1 MAAFRRF
8 SEYYAG
14 TPDPYGA
21 TPEVLQDAYAPV
33 MALTVTLYATTNSTN
48 YPLAFLASAVGGRI
62 YPIVAPFDQ
71 PLLPGQGNPRKYA
84 FIGDVSPQGNIPTM
98 MEILNEHFHLTVNQ
112 PVPSLADMTA
122 RWATQV
128 GDHYLAPEIDGV
140 QGAETVRTRYLVPI
154 PHQYISTILDSYEAG
169 TLTWQWLWANVGS
182 TIVQA
187 GEQTPRASM
196 ACCSAKIRRSTIA
209 GQLEARST
217 VWVVSSVL
225 TSN

>member
-1 MAAFRRF
+1 
-8 SEYYAG
+8 
-14 TPDPYGA
+14 
-21 TPEVLQDAYAPV
+21 

-128 GDHYLAPEIDGV
+128 GDHYLATEGLLTACQRGMLLGKNPKKHHCWTTGGEEYSMGC
-140 QGAETVRTRYLVPI
+140 LLC
-154 PHQYISTILDSYEAG
+154 PH
-169 TLTWQWLWANVGS
+169 V
-182 TIVQA
+182 
-187 GEQTPRASM
+187 
-196 ACCSAKIRRSTIA
+196 
-209 GQLEARST
+209 
-217 VWVVSSVL
+217 
-225 TSN
+225 